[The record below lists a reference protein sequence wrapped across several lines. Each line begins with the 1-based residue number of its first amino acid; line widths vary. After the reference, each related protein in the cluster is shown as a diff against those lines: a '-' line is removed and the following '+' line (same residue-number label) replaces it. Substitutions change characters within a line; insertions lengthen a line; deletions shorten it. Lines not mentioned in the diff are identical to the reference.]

1 MHNTS
6 TLTSL
11 HSSSCII
18 SSSARCG
25 CDRALGQRG
34 YKQSFQRAQCISV
47 YPKAISSK
55 YIYFMHITHSRA
67 FPHLPPLLQ
76 IGSHLP
82 LLKTKNPKNRKLSFC
97 REEVPTVLEVPVLFC
112 RAWLYSPP
120 GTPALCLCN
129 RGAPASLACLWRR
142 REGGCR
148 SASGSHRRGGAWP
161 SEEFPSTP
169 GAPLWTRAWVRDRY
183 ERKREADGAC
193 GYKCERVK
201 EWIQDG
207 RKSRKARER
216 TRQKE
221 IRAS

>member
-55 YIYFMHITHSRA
+55 YIYFVHITHSRA

-82 LLKTKNPKNRKLSFC
+82 LLKTKKQK
-97 REEVPTVLEVPVLFC
+97 T
-112 RAWLYSPP
+112 
-120 GTPALCLCN
+120 
-129 RGAPASLACLWRR
+129 
-142 REGGCR
+142 
-148 SASGSHRRGGAWP
+148 GSCH
-161 SEEFPSTP
+161 SVE
-169 GAPLWTRAWVRDRY
+169 
-183 ERKREADGAC
+183 
-193 GYKCERVK
+193 
-201 EWIQDG
+201 
-207 RKSRKARER
+207 RKSRRCWKYLFCFAEPDFTPRQGHQHSAFVTAELQQASLVCGGGVREGAGALLGAAGGGARGRLKSFHPLLALPCGHVHEWETD
-216 TRQKE
+216 TREKGRQMVHVDT
-221 IRAS
+221 SVSV